1 MPRSGYKH
9 PQVLHKCALLSPVP
23 LLSGRHTN
31 SADALRLRNLP
42 PLAMRRLAAP
52 MKAVAATATGLLV
65 TWLSLAWLGLTCS
78 LGVAL
83 LLLALRSSRTR
94 FSRVFARALHKRGS
108 PPWRATTSRNHCV
121 EFYDYFFNVKMRKL
135 HFLLSVL
142 LAIVSAEGGEEEEC
156 V

>member
-52 MKAVAATATGLLV
+52 MKAVAGYLA
-65 TWLSLAWLGLTCS
+65 WLDLAQLGLAWLGL
-78 LGVAL
+78 
-83 LLLALRSSRTR
+83 LAGCR
-94 FSRVFARALHKRGS
+94 FIIISAAQLADAFQSCLCARA
-108 PPWRATTSRNHCV
+108 AQT
-121 EFYDYFFNVKMRKL
+121 
-135 HFLLSVL
+135 
-142 LAIVSAEGGEEEEC
+142 
-156 V
+156 